1 MDFIIFPANKFNT
14 IMEHSQKT
22 EAPAKMAKEDHS
34 KMDHGSMQHGDNP
47 SMGMEGHNHHA
58 MMIADF
64 KKRFYVVL
72 ILTIPIMLL
81 SIMIQ
86 KFMGVDWQFTGSKY
100 ILLTLSSV
108 VFFYGGWPFFKG
120 LVTEIRTKNP
130 GMMFLIGFAITV
142 AYIYSVAVVFGLEGM
157 DFFWELATLI
167 LIMLLGH
174 LIEMKSIAG
183 ASKELE
189 LLVQLM
195 PADAHMVM
203 PDMVHDV
210 KTDTLKEND
219 IILVKPGEKVAADG
233 IILEGE
239 SYLNESMITG
249 ESKPVQKIKG
259 QKVIA
264 GSINGNGSLKV
275 TVSHASKDSYISQ
288 LVKLVDDAQK
298 SKSKTQ
304 LLADTAAKWLTVIAI
319 VAGIGTFLFWY
330 LTGETLAFAM
340 ERMVTVI
347 VICCPHALGLAVPLV
362 VAKSTAI
369 SAKNGLLIKN
379 RIAFENSRKITTIV
393 FDKTGTLTVGK
404 FEVSKIVS
412 LKKEITE
419 DEIIRIASALEQQSE
434 HPIATGILLKAKDL
448 SVDVPSTENFKAITG
463 KGIEATVEGKKVMV
477 VSPGYLKEI
486 KMAVP
491 DDFKADDTE
500 TVVFLIIN
508 NELAGYIALSD
519 EIRPESAE
527 AIKTLKENHIKSI
540 LLTGDNSKVAKSVS
554 DRLGLDS
561 FIAEVLPDQKL
572 EKIKE
577 LQSKGEFVAMTGDGV
592 NDAPALAQADV
603 GIAVGSGSDIAAETA
618 GIVLVN
624 SNPKDIVNL
633 ILFGKATHR
642 KMIQNLIWA
651 TGYNIVALPL
661 AAGVLYEWH
670 ILLTP
675 AIGAALMAASTVVVA
690 VNASMLRLKDEPK
703 SDSKGEPQQEAKA
716 ENKDEAKDDSQT
728 EAKDESKPE
737 AKSEPQSVGKVEPMP
752 ETKNDSQP
760 EAKDES
766 IQEAKSEPQTES
778 KDESM
783 NETKDDS
790 QPEAKDEAKAKDDS
804 QPEAKDEII
813 PEEKDETETKGGNK
827 LEENTKT
834 PSSVSPE
841 IVKRVHEFY
850 EELGSEDVRAVMDM
864 EKAEHEIQEAETKA
878 EAHPITKSKHK
889 SKEEPAIET
898 DKSSDST
905 PELVTRVHEL
915 YEKLGRE
922 DVSAVQNLDEKG
934 PDILKPED
942 KVESKTADNT
952 EPKIDVKVDL
962 KPAVKVE
969 SKIEAK
975 DELKHVDNAEHHPDA
990 KAKAKPE
997 EKAGHPHETK
1007 AKTNPKVKTG
1017 HKNVVKAKPMP
1028 GSKK

>member
-1 MDFIIFPANKFNT
+1 MT
-14 IMEHSQKT
+14 T
-22 EAPAKMAKEDHS
+22 EDHS

-47 SMGMEGHNHHA
+47 SMGMEGHNHHT

-64 KKRFYVVL
+64 KKRFYLVL
-72 ILTIPIMLL
+72 ILTVPVMLL
-81 SIMIQ
+81 SAMIQ

-100 ILLTLSSV
+100 ILLALSTV

-120 LVTEIRTKNP
+120 LVTEIKTKTP
-130 GMMFLIGFAITV
+130 GMMFLIGFAITA

-174 LIEMKSIAG
+174 WIEMKSVAG

-203 PDMVHDV
+203 PEMVHDV
-210 KTDTLKEND
+210 KTETLKEND

-264 GSINGNGSLKV
+264 GSINGNGSIKV
-275 TVSHASKDSYISQ
+275 TVSHAAKDSYISQ

-304 LLADTAAKWLTVIAI
+304 LLADTAAKWLTIIAI

-330 LTGETLAFAM
+330 VTGQTIAFAM

-412 LKKEITE
+412 LKSDLTE
-419 DEIIRIASALEQQSE
+419 DEIIRIAAALEQQSE

-448 SVDVPSTENFKAITG
+448 SVDIPPTESFKAITG
-463 KGIEATVEGKKVMV
+463 KGIEATVEGKKVLV
-477 VSPGYLKEI
+477 VSPGYMKENKI
-486 KMAVP
+486 AVP

-500 TVVFLIIN
+500 TVVFVIIN

-554 DRLGLDS
+554 DKLGLDS

-661 AAGVLYEWH
+661 AAGILYSWK

-675 AIGAALMAASTVVVA
+675 AMGAVFMSASTVIVA

-703 SDSKGEPQQEAKA
+703 SDSKSEP
-716 ENKDEAKDDSQT
+716 QT
-728 EAKDESKPE
+728 EAKDENKPE
-737 AKSEPQSVGKVEPMP
+737 A
-752 ETKNDSQP
+752 
-760 EAKDES
+760 
-766 IQEAKSEPQTES
+766 
-778 KDESM
+778 
-783 NETKDDS
+783 
-790 QPEAKDEAKAKDDS
+790 
-804 QPEAKDEII
+804 
-813 PEEKDETETKGGNK
+813 KDETETKAGVRS
-827 LEENTKT
+827 EENTNI
-834 PSSVSPE
+834 PSTVSPE

-850 EELGSEDVRAVMDM
+850 EELGREDVQAVMDM
-864 EKAEHEIQEAETKA
+864 EKTEQEIPKPEIKA
-878 EAHPITKSKHK
+878 ESQPVTKSEPKVTDEPK
-889 SKEEPAIET
+889 SET
-898 DKSSDST
+898 IADKTSDST

-915 YEKLGRE
+915 YEKLGRA
-922 DVSAVQNLDEKG
+922 DVSAVQNLDETEPEVQKQ
-934 PDILKPED
+934 ED
-942 KVESKTADNT
+942 KVEPKPEVKAES
-952 EPKIDVKVDL
+952 KIDVKVDS
-962 KPAVKVE
+962 KPVVKVE

-975 DELKHVDNAEHHPDA
+975 DELKHVENDEHHPDA

-997 EKAGHPHETK
+997 EKAGHQHDIK
-1007 AKTNPKVKTG
+1007 AKFKPKVKSG
-1017 HKNVVKAKPMP
+1017 HKHVVKAMPKP